1 MSCCFFRSQGWK
13 NNVKTV
19 VGIVSLFLF
28 VVPNVFAINAQTV
41 MDNAIALYEGIDEY
55 SAVVYTYKTDSMD
68 VSPSIFEFQEPIV
81 AFNLFFRQPDEH
93 AVQEISQSG
102 HGIFRIELLSAL
114 GTLKNL
120 NLALQRKDFIR
131 GQECHVLEISS
142 PERPNELAKLWISP
156 KDWTVHQFSISMAS
170 IEMIVTQFK
179 YARLNR
185 KQILPIETRS
195 FFPLTK
201 QVFINRI
208 TNYKVNTGLPSE
220 IFEKRETRANPK

>member
-68 VSPSIFEFQEPIV
+68 VSPSIFESQEPIV

-93 AVQEISQSG
+93 AIQEISQSG

-179 YARLNR
+179 YARVNR

-201 QVFINRI
+201 QVLINRI
-208 TNYKVNTGLPSE
+208 MDYKFNIGLPSE
-220 IFEKRETRANPK
+220 IFEERASETPSK

>member
-1 MSCCFFRSQGWK
+1 MNRCSFLSQGWK
-13 NNVKTV
+13 TNVKTV
-19 VGIVSLFLF
+19 VGIVSLFVF

-93 AVQEISQSG
+93 AVQEISQSR

-120 NLALQRKDFIR
+120 NLDLQRKDFIR

-208 TNYKVNTGLPSE
+208 TNYKFNIGLPSE
-220 IFEKRETRANPK
+220 IFEKRASETPSK